1 MIVHTTVGATFPE
14 IWLNLLLLLSTIQI
28 DCFYLLCMKIK
39 PNSNLA
45 EQPLAVAEKTITIT
59 ITTSQKKVVRI
70 KPLDNVQLST
80 LWQKRSV
87 SFAFSFSFEVIRM

>member
-1 MIVHTTVGATFPE
+1 
-14 IWLNLLLLLSTIQI
+14 
-28 DCFYLLCMKIK
+28 MKIK

-59 ITTSQKKVVRI
+59 ITTSQKKEVVRI